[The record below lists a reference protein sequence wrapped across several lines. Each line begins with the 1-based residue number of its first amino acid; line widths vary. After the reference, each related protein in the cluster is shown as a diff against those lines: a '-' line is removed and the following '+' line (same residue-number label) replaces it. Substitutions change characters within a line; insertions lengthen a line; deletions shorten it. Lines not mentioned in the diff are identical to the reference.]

1 MPAFDRWSEL
11 VLGYA
16 HPGSQIPL
24 RRQEDHAFRFER
36 SLYPRNGLFRHAL
49 RLLDPNQGPLADA
62 RVPCKVLVRD
72 VERDPCRAQKL
83 VGSLHSSVLAGPL
96 HRLNHAMSE
105 AKELLARNRAAFDA
119 VTEALDRSGYLS
131 AAEVQELIDQGAAIR
146 VTELSP
152 RSEERSP
159 ALDN

>member
-1 MPAFDRWSEL
+1 
-11 VLGYA
+11 
-16 HPGSQIPL
+16 
-24 RRQEDHAFRFER
+24 
-36 SLYPRNGLFRHAL
+36 
-49 RLLDPNQGPLADA
+49 
-62 RVPCKVLVRD
+62 
-72 VERDPCRAQKL
+72 
-83 VGSLHSSVLAGPL
+83 
-96 HRLNHAMSE
+96 MSE